1 MNQDNE
7 LPQLLLTDEQ
17 LEQLDELLTQL
28 TTQEEDADFYVALGY
43 LTAQAL
49 QPTASNPA
57 HWLEN
62 LFAKPNNPAISKPL
76 IELLTLATA
85 AAKQGFYQGGGIEL
99 PFELNLA
106 AADDEIPDWCG
117 GFMQAVFEQEEAWFA
132 NQEQAMAE
140 LLLPIMALSGL
151 FADEEE
157 FIEIEEDPQL
167 IEQFAKQLPDLLLD
181 IYCQLNAPE
190 EKPKTKPSLGKPK
203 KNRRR

>member
-7 LPQLLLTDEQ
+7 LPQMLLTDEQ
-17 LEQLDELLTQL
+17 LEQLDELLETL
-28 TTQEEDADFYVALGY
+28 YTDEEDADLFVTLGY

-49 QPTASNPA
+49 QPTATNPTN
-57 HWLEN
+57 WLEQ
-62 LFAKPNNPAISKPL
+62 LLASSDSQPAKDQL
-76 IELLTLATA
+76 VELLTLATA

-99 PFELNLA
+99 PFELDLA
-106 AADDEIPDWCG
+106 SEADELADWSA
-117 GFMQAVFEQEEAWFA
+117 GFMQAVFEQEEVWFTS
-132 NQEQAMAE
+132 QEQDMAE

-151 FADEEE
+151 FADEPE

-167 IEQFAKQLPDLLLD
+167 MDQLAKQLPDLLLD

-190 EKPKTKPSLGKPK
+190 ERPKTKLSQGNIK

>member
-7 LPQLLLTDEQ
+7 LPQMLLTDEQ
-17 LEQLDELLTQL
+17 LEQLDELLAL
-28 TTQEEDADFYVALGY
+28 LYTQEEDADFYVALGY

-57 HWLEN
+57 NWLEN
-62 LFAKPNNPAISKPL
+62 LFAEPNKPSVCKPL
-76 IELLTLATA
+76 IELFTLATA
-85 AAKQGFYQGGGIEL
+85 SAKQGFYQGGGIEL
-99 PFELNLA
+99 PFELNLETA
-106 AADDEIPDWCG
+106 GDEIADWSA
-117 GFMQAVFEQEEAWFA
+117 GFMQAVFEQEEVWFA
-132 NQEQAMAE
+132 SQEQAMAE
-140 LLLPIMALSGL
+140 LLLPVMALSGL

-167 IEQFAKQLPDLLLD
+167 MEQLAKQLPDLLLD

-190 EKPKTKPSLGKPK
+190 EKPKAKPVTGKPK